1 MDTAVCNGSIANIS
15 CGFVNAN
22 PSIVVPDWIIITR
35 SEDGSVI
42 SNITVIG
49 SAIIAGNFNDLQWL
63 PDLTSG
69 DNSAP
74 NSRLLVGPLSGPY
87 NRSSYQCYFTV
98 DGGIIMSNIG
108 TLTVTGRYISVYMYL

>member
-22 PSIVVPDWIIITR
+22 PSIDVPDWIIIRR
-35 SEDGSVI
+35 SEGGSVI
-42 SNITVIG
+42 SNMTVIG
-49 SAIIAGNFNDLQWL
+49 SAIIDNNINGIQWL

-74 NSRLLVGPLSGPY
+74 NSRLLVFPVNGAY

-98 DGGIIMSNIG
+98 DGGIIVSSIG
-108 TLTVTGRYISVYMYL
+108 TLTVTGRYISVYMYS